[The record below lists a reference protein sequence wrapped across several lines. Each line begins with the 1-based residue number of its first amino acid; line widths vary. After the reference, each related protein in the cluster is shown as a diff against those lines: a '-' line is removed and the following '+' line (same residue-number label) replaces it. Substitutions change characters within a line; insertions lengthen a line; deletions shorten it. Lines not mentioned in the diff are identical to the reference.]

1 MIMYATLTDDSA
13 NKKVPEDFPGTIGL
27 VSDVKGEIILNPE
40 NRSNN
45 EEFDYFKSR
54 KLFAIDPTFNKF
66 GYRKGREL
74 MSEIYSVPY
83 EAFGLLIIY
92 NKNHVWKK

>member
-45 EEFDYFKSR
+45 EEFDYFISR
-54 KLFAIDPTFNKF
+54 ILSAINPAFNKL
-66 GYRKGREL
+66 GHKKCREL
-74 MSEIYSVPY
+74 ISEIYSITDASIWIADY
-83 EAFGLLIIY
+83 LQ
-92 NKNHVWKK
+92 